1 MNTKSRILP
10 LEEWPATDQEMW
22 QRAIQ
27 QGGLFD
33 DVGALSHLA
42 EPTRGMIQSGYG
54 KWLAWLSETQ
64 PEALALPPAERLQF
78 ERFVA
83 FTEANAHLSPKSQHL
98 YAANTLRLLYHCHPG
113 KEWGPFWNVV
123 KHLERQADEHVSPR
137 KDGRILAGNFVL
149 AKALELAGPIAEAA
163 NSPRQ
168 KALLQRNGTIIAFL
182 ALIPLRRRALTSLR
196 LGESVVFDGDDIR
209 IVTKPELNKT
219 KTYWETLVPPSI
231 APALRHYIHETR
243 HQLMAR
249 SGLDHDYLWV
259 TKDGASISGTAM
271 GTLIRNQTRDLFG
284 VPISPHLFRD
294 IAATTL
300 ARTSPE
306 AVGHIRALLNHNGH
320 ETAEKYYNHATA
332 LEVGRNHARLIDSI
346 RKGN

>member
-33 DVGALSHLA
+33 DVGPLAHLA
-42 EPTRGMIQSGYG
+42 EPTLGMIQDGYG
-54 KWLAWLSETQ
+54 KWLTWLTETQ
-64 PEALALPPAERLQF
+64 REALALSPAERLEF
-78 ERFVA
+78 GRFA
-83 FTEANAHLSPKSQHL
+83 TFIESNAHLSPKSQHL
-98 YAANTLRLLYHCHPG
+98 YASNTLRLLYHCHCG
-113 KEWGPFWNVV
+113 KEWGPFWGAV
-123 KHLERQADEHVSPR
+123 KHLERQADDHVSPR
-137 KDGRILAGNFVL
+137 KDGRILSGNYVL
-149 AKALELAGPIAEAA
+149 SKALELAGPIAEAA

-196 LGESVVFDGDDIR
+196 IGESVVFDGDDIR
-209 IVTKPELNKT
+209 IVIKPELNKT
-219 KTYWETLVPPSI
+219 KTYWETLVPQSFGPV
-231 APALRHYIHETR
+231 LRHYIDETR
-243 HQLMAR
+243 PCLMAR
-249 SGLDHDYLWV
+249 SRLNHDFLWV
-259 TKDGASISGTAM
+259 TKDGAPISGTAM
-271 GTLIRNQTRDLFG
+271 GRLIRNQTRDLFG

-306 AVGHIRALLNHNGH
+306 AVGHIRALLNHSGH
-320 ETAEKYYNHATA
+320 ETAERYYNHATA